1 MMMDNELV
9 VFGLDR
15 GAMHNQMVIIVSEVM
30 KSIRTTIMF
39 VLISSSSSIL
49 NKAFQY
55 MNGLLAQRRPYK
67 SMDIDRSG
75 WNGNANKCKYIH
87 TAMVAF
93 WPNTFDTRVQLV
105 VVHEFVSKKKISTK
119 AYDIWHSY
127 KHIKVKEIHTT
138 ISNRNESVPLNQH
151 FLPFILSA
159 IRLQ

>member
-93 WPNTFDTRVQLV
+93 
-105 VVHEFVSKKKISTK
+105 
-119 AYDIWHSY
+119 
-127 KHIKVKEIHTT
+127 
-138 ISNRNESVPLNQH
+138 
-151 FLPFILSA
+151 
-159 IRLQ
+159 